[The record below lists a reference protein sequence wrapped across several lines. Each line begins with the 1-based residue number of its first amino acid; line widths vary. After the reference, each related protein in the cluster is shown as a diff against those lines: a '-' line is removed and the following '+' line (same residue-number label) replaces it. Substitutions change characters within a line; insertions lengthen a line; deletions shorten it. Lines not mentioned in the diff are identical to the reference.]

1 MKTSIQP
8 PKDHKGTPSAI
19 PEVLIDP
26 DTEQVEWT
34 KSFNEDGTWK
44 ITGYNIVKKQ
54 IYNG

>member
-1 MKTSIQP
+1 MKVTVKAP
-8 PKDHKGTPSAI
+8 LDHKMTPTSI

-26 DTEQVEWT
+26 DTEQVEWQ

-44 ITGYNIVKKQ
+44 VIGYNITKKQ